1 MTLTIMLT
9 RLNANA
15 FLNIFEK
22 NIFGMPVFPH
32 PTFSLPHSNMGL
44 TQNAKG
50 SGGGSSK
57 NPLITKKGDTVKQTK
72 KSHGKGMMFTLI
84 DEFMEVKTHVSYD
97 PVFDTVVG
105 FQASPESFLTA
116 EIVDHM
122 KSVVAEKYSD
132 VDVSSFSFPLTSE
145 GAVELVLQY
154 ASCTKACK
162 GGETSGAY
170 CAFVTTL

>member
-1 MTLTIMLT
+1 
-9 RLNANA
+9 
-15 FLNIFEK
+15 
-22 NIFGMPVFPH
+22 
-32 PTFSLPHSNMGL
+32 MGL

-57 NPLITKKGDTVKQTK
+57 TPLITKKGDTVKQTK
-72 KSHGKGMMFTLI
+72 KSHGRGMMFTLI

-105 FQASPESFLTA
+105 FQASPKSFLTP

-132 VDVSSFSFPLTSE
+132 VDVSDFSFPLSSE

-154 ASCTKACK
+154 ASCNKTCK

-170 CAFVTTL
+170 CAFVTTM